1 MICVTAF
8 YPAAGDGRFDKTY
21 YFEKHFP
28 LLQRLL
34 PPFGLIRM
42 EADEG
47 VAGFAPGMPPNYKFI
62 ARLYF
67 ESIDGF
73 QEAISAVGGEI
84 FADISNYTDIPVE
97 IQVSQTT
104 TF

>member
-8 YPAAGDGRFDKTY
+8 YPAAGEGRFDKAY

-34 PPFGLIRM
+34 PQFGLVRM

-47 VAGFAPGMPPNYKFI
+47 ISGFSAGMPPNYRFI

-67 ESIDGF
+67 ESIAGF
-73 QEAISAVGGEI
+73 QQAIAAVGGEI
-84 FADISNYTDIPVE
+84 FADIPNYTDIPVE
-97 IQVSQTT
+97 IQVSETT